1 MTSPDITVIIPCY
14 NRDLFLVRALR
25 SLNDQSLDSD
35 RFQVIIVDD
44 GSDKKIELDLKL
56 YEYQIHLFHHSRN
69 LGLPSALN
77 TALSNTSTRY
87 FVRLDSDD
95 YVHQDFLR
103 VLLLKFQLDQ
113 ETVAASVDYIKVDQ
127 MERQLGIFSF
137 EKDPIGCAVMFKTE
151 VIRQIGMY
159 NEEMLLAE
167 EVEFQKRFE
176 KYHQISHINLPLYRY
191 CQHVGNITN
200 NTEMYE
206 HFKDKID
213 EK

>member
-1 MTSPDITVIIPCY
+1 MTSPDISVIIPCY
-14 NRDLFLVRALR
+14 NRDVFLNRALR
-25 SLNDQSLDSD
+25 SLNNQSLDSN

-44 GSDKKIELDLKL
+44 GSDKNIELDPNL
-56 YEYQIHLFHHSRN
+56 YEFKIHLFRHPRN

-77 TALSNTSTRY
+77 TGLSNTSTRY

-113 ETVAASVDYIKVDQ
+113 KTVAASVDYIKVDQ

-151 VIRQIGMY
+151 VIKQVGMY
-159 NEEMLLAE
+159 NEEMILAE
-167 EVEFQKRFE
+167 EIEFQKRFE
-176 KYHQISHINLPLYRY
+176 KYYQISHINLPLYRY
-191 CQHVGNITN
+191 CQHDGNITKD
-200 NTEMYE
+200 TGLYE
-206 HFKDKID
+206 EFKEKID
-213 EK
+213 E

>member
-1 MTSPDITVIIPCY
+1 MSSPDITVIIPCY
-14 NRDLFLVRALR
+14 NRHFFLSRALR
-25 SLNDQSLDSD
+25 SLNNQSLDPD
-35 RFQVIIVDD
+35 HFQVIIVDD
-44 GSDKKIELDLKL
+44 GSDESIELDSSFYDYK
-56 YEYQIHLFHHSRN
+56 IHLFRHPEN

-77 TALSNTSTRY
+77 TALSHTSTRY

-113 ETVAASVDYIKVDQ
+113 TTVAASVDYIKVDK
-127 MERQLGIFSF
+127 MEQQLGIFSF

-167 EVEFQKRFE
+167 EIEFQKRFE
-176 KYHQISHINLPLYRY
+176 QYHQIVHINLPLYRY
-191 CQHVGNITN
+191 CQHDN
-200 NTEMYE
+200 NLTKDAELYVK
-206 HFKDKID
+206 FKEKLD